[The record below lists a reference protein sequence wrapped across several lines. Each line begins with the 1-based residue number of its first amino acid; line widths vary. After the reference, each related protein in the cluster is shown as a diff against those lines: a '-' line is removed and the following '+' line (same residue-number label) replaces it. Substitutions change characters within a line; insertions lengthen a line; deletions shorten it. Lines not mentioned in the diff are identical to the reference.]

1 MEKKKENNQ
10 RIAEP
15 VFSVMRF
22 LGKERIHKFKVKR
35 FLKHKLIRVFEHWI
49 GKISKYFSIFPFL
62 WNYVLK
68 SHVSLVVFI
77 LIIFLVFPGMI
88 CV

>member
-1 MEKKKENNQ
+1 MKYQSETLFKWKKKENNQ

-35 FLKHKLIRVFEHWI
+35 F
-49 GKISKYFSIFPFL
+49 
-62 WNYVLK
+62 
-68 SHVSLVVFI
+68 
-77 LIIFLVFPGMI
+77 
-88 CV
+88 